1 MEPPLTKSKGRV
13 KFNGHWETWY
23 SSRILPWEGYKVP
36 GRHVDRRGLILDKDG
51 YIVVFTNLV
60 KMGEIIET
68 SFGMGKKYDTCSM
81 ADTVDI
87 YTNW

>member
-13 KFNGHWETWY
+13 KFNGHYESWY
-23 SSRILPWEGYKVP
+23 SLKPVGGPGVRAP
-36 GRHVDRRGLILDKDG
+36 GRHLDSRGIFLDKDG
-51 YIVVFTNLV
+51 YIIVATTLV

-68 SFGMGKKYDTCSM
+68 SLGMGKRYDTSGF